1 VGLRRSYGD
10 SCLNAAGALIDM
22 RGLDRFVSFDSV
34 TGRLRAQAGTTL
46 SEILRIVTT
55 MSCVAAPLAHAFGK
69 LRPVS

>member
-1 VGLRRSYGD
+1 
-10 SCLNAAGALIDM
+10 M